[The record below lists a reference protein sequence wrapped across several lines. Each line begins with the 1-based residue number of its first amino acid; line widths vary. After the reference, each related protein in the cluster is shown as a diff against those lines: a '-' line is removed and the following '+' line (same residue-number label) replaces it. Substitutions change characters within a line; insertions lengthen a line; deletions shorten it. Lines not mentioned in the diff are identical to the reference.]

1 MALPKP
7 DLHQLVDAIRELVI
21 LGSDD
26 IAEHTGGLNLDAQ
39 NAVRRL
45 VTRSIERGVEM
56 QRAAILVDAEVS
68 RDPATLPPP
77 WDIDS
82 KTPIVPLVNVDD
94 GDD

>member
-1 MALPKP
+1 VALPKP
-7 DLHQLVDAIRELVI
+7 DLHRLVDAIRELVI

-45 VTRSIERGVEM
+45 VTRAIERGVEL
-56 QRAAILVDAEVS
+56 QRAALLRDAEVPRE
-68 RDPATLPPP
+68 RDTAPPP
-77 WDIDS
+77 WDLDG
-82 KTPIVPLVNVDD
+82 KTPVVPLVNVDD